1 MLFFI
6 LGFMNA
12 LNSSVFFYM
21 DSSFFT
27 KRSQDQEAVLKTKSR
42 LAESLNESCH
52 NSAKNSAFSEVDKI
66 HSYFL
71 FFSILHSKSLTG
83 SPSAL
88 LHATDIK
95 LYLSYTEKNKTRKL
109 LGKLLGGIFMAHG
122 FGLCVVAELYH
133 MLAIA
138 CLSAGPRWESSLQ
151 AVVLAACHPPFTG
164 LARGS

>member
-95 LYLSYTEKNKTRKL
+95 LYLSYTEKKKKL
-109 LGKLLGGIFMAHG
+109 GSCWENYLEEFLWPMDLDYVQSLSCITCWLLP
-122 FGLCVVAELYH
+122 V
-133 MLAIA
+133 
-138 CLSAGPRWESSLQ
+138 
-151 AVVLAACHPPFTG
+151 
-164 LARGS
+164 